1 MGLSCITTGRL
12 TYSTSWPTLSD
23 MRRRSQGGT
32 KIAVG
37 YCRVSTSTQAEEGV
51 SLDAQRERIEAW
63 CQAHGYELVA
73 VHTDAGLSGKRADN
87 RPGLQAA
94 LADACRHKAA
104 LVVYS
109 LSRLARSVPD
119 AYSIAGRLDR
129 AGAGLVLLTESVDTT
144 TAAGRM
150 FFGMLA
156 VLAAFER
163 DLTAERTA
171 AALAHKRAEGRR
183 VSGVAPFGHRFDGGT
198 VVADEGERVV
208 LSRIRRLR
216 QRGLS
221 LRAIATTL
229 NSEGVPA
236 RGRKWHLRSVQLA
249 LMTEAA

>member
-1 MGLSCITTGRL
+1 MSRQRTLKPG
-12 TYSTSWPTLSD
+12 PTV
-23 MRRRSQGGT
+23 
-32 KIAVG
+32 AVG
-37 YCRVSTSTQAEEGV
+37 YCRVSTTTQAEEGV
-51 SLDAQRERIEAW
+51 SLDAQRERIAAW
-63 CQAHGYELVA
+63 CQAHGHELAA

-87 RPGLQAA
+87 RPALQAA
-94 LADACRHKAA
+94 LTDACRQKAA

-119 AYSIAGRLDR
+119 AYTIAGRLDK
-129 AGAGLVLLTESVDTT
+129 AGASLVLLTESVDTT

-171 AALAHKRAEGRR
+171 SALAHKRDEGQRI
-183 VSGVAPFGHRFDGGT
+183 SGLAPFGYRFDGGT
-198 VVADEGERVV
+198 VIADEGERVV
-208 LSRIRRLR
+208 LDRIHKLR
-216 QRGLS
+216 KRGLS
-221 LRAIATTL
+221 LRAIAAAL

-249 LMTEAA
+249 LMAEAA

>member
-1 MGLSCITTGRL
+1 MSRQRTLKRR
-12 TYSTSWPTLSD
+12 PTL
-23 MRRRSQGGT
+23 
-32 KIAVG
+32 AVG
-37 YCRVSTSTQAEEGV
+37 YCRVSTTVQAEEGV

-94 LADACRHKAA
+94 LADACRQKAA

-129 AGAGLVLLTESVDTT
+129 VRASLVLLTESVDTT

-183 VSGVAPFGHRFDGGT
+183 VSGLAPFGRRFEAGR
-198 VVADEGERVV
+198 VVADERELAV
-208 LSRIRRLR
+208 LARIRQMRSN
-216 QRGLS
+216 GMS
-221 LRAIATTL
+221 LRAIVDVL
-229 NSEGVPA
+229 NADGVRA
-236 RGRKWHLRSVQLA
+236 RGARWHLRSIQLA
-249 LMTEAA
+249 LASEAA